1 MVPKIT
7 LYTRIWI
14 KLKEASSALGGI
26 FGVGYNMVRPLT
38 FGQGHQ
44 FPRERLCFTLP
55 VLHFVIRLIVHH
67 ITDNTAVFLGGGSQR
82 SFGFLFLFFFFFFF
96 FSNKNP
102 HHIYLNTLAQYYS
115 GVVSI

>member
-26 FGVGYNMVRPLT
+26 FGVGYNMVRPLR

-55 VLHFVIRLIVHH
+55 VLNFVIRLIVHH
-67 ITDNTAVFLGGGSQR
+67 ITDNTAGFFWVF
-82 SFGFLFLFFFFFFF
+82 FPT
-96 FSNKNP
+96 KTP
-102 HHIYLNTLAQYYS
+102 TTCT
-115 GVVSI
+115 